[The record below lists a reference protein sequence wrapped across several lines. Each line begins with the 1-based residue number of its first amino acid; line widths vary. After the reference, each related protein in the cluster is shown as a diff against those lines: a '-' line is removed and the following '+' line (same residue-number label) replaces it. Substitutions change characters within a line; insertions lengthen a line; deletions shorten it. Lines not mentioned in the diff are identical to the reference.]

1 MDSDSASDA
10 AQAAQHSGPLRVL
23 ARLGFA
29 ANGLLH
35 LLIAGIAIAI
45 ALGAG
50 RDSADQSGALGQI
63 AASPGG
69 LFVLWVIVVGMSAL
83 GLWLLLGA
91 FLLKGSDPK
100 RVWTHRLVEISKAVV
115 YLALAGTAAVF
126 AAGGSTSSS
135 GSAQDASATLLATP
149 GGVVLL
155 LAGGLALLG
164 IGVYFV
170 QKGARK
176 KFTEDLS
183 VPGGSAGTVVVAL
196 GVVGYIAKG
205 IVLGVV
211 AILIVVAALTA
222 DPSKSTGLDGALKAL
237 AAFPSGGLIL
247 GGIGVGLVMY
257 GVYCFARAW
266 RARF

>member
-1 MDSDSASDA
+1 VDSESASGA
-10 AQAAQHSGPLRVL
+10 AQAAQQSGPLRVL

-50 RDSADQSGALGQI
+50 RDSADQSGALSQI
-63 AASPGG
+63 AATPGG
-69 LFVLWVIVVGMSAL
+69 LFVLWVVVVGLSAL
-83 GLWLLLGA
+83 GLWLALGA
-91 FLLKGSDPK
+91 FLLTGPDPK

-115 YLALAGTAAVF
+115 YLALAVTAAVF

-135 GSAQDASATLLATP
+135 GSAQDASATLLTAP
-149 GGVVLL
+149 GGVILLLAGGVVLL
-155 LAGGLALLG
+155 G
-164 IGVYFV
+164 IGAYFV
-170 QKGARK
+170 RKGALK
-176 KFTEDLS
+176 KFTSDLA
-183 VPGGSAGTVVVAL
+183 VPTGPTGRAIVAL
-196 GVVGYIAKG
+196 GIVGYIAKG

-211 AILIVVAALTA
+211 AILIVLAALTV

-237 AAFPSGGLIL
+237 AALPFGGLIL

-257 GVYCFARAW
+257 GLYCFARAW
-266 RARF
+266 RARL